1 MVCSIANDARL
12 FRSNCFPTDRVSF
25 ENIPIRSKEVVCI
38 LVFLSAMLRGAG
50 AVLIY
55 ALRLPFLH
63 L

>member
-1 MVCSIANDARL
+1 MFKYNLRIRL
-12 FRSNCFPTDRVSF
+12 SPLKSPIIR
-25 ENIPIRSKEVVCI
+25 NIPVRSKEVVCI

-55 ALRLPFLH
+55 ALHLPFLH